1 MERLRGEGHS
11 NEKGN
16 IAMKG
21 TKLVAGTLAVLAL
34 ALTAAHAGTVI
45 VLDQWSYDQYAES
58 GTQKIYVDSNKVRVE
73 FTGKDKA
80 VQIIYDIENKDA
92 PVMWVIDPAGQ
103 TYTKLDAKTMKKIQD
118 KMRQMSEMFSAYM
131 SKAPEEERD
140 EINKKYKKE
149 LRQAD
154 DMLNFEERM
163 KKTTYEKVAGG
174 EKVNAWTCDHFKGMF
189 NKELYKEVWIANWSD
204 LGVEP
209 NDLAVLSAVA
219 VGFKGFGQDMIPLT
233 GQQAKGSEG
242 PVNGFPVKAI
252 FYEAGTKVVRE
263 EVKEIRKEDL
273 DRKLFALPE
282 GYTEKPATVD

>member
-1 MERLRGEGHS
+1 
-11 NEKGN
+11 
-16 IAMKG
+16 MKG

-149 LRQAD
+149 LR
-154 DMLNFEERM
+154 
-163 KKTTYEKVAGG
+163 
-174 EKVNAWTCDHFKGMF
+174 
-189 NKELYKEVWIANWSD
+189 
-204 LGVEP
+204 
-209 NDLAVLSAVA
+209 
-219 VGFKGFGQDMIPLT
+219 
-233 GQQAKGSEG
+233 
-242 PVNGFPVKAI
+242 
-252 FYEAGTKVVRE
+252 
-263 EVKEIRKEDL
+263 
-273 DRKLFALPE
+273 
-282 GYTEKPATVD
+282 